1 MEAKKIAESLIED
14 YAQAVK
20 TGRPNLIEGA
30 AFRVRQWLDAIY
42 PSQPDTATPP
52 LLTGENKPSK
62 KTTSKSKP

>member
-20 TGRPNLIEGA
+20 TSRPNLIEGA

-42 PSQPDTATPP
+42 PSQLDTATPT
-52 LLTGENKPSK
+52 LLTEENKPAK
-62 KTTSKSKP
+62 KTASKNKP